1 MRYAVISDLHANES
15 ALRRV
20 LADAAKRG
28 VDKVVCLGD
37 VVGYGP
43 LPEETV
49 ALARASCAV
58 VLAGNHDDAVSG
70 RGDASSFIDLAGD
83 AVERHRET
91 LSRGSLDWL
100 RSLPYTCE
108 FDGAAAAHGDLVD
121 PPKFYYVENAKDA
134 GENFRATDA
143 RLVFV
148 GHTHVPALFVVGR
161 SGTPLRATPQDFT
174 LEEHKRYIVNPGSVG
189 YPRESNGECRSSYVI
204 YDSKAGTVTFH
215 YLPFSVSSVMQRGT
229 APKRVRKGVLFVA
242 ALLIAAVA
250 AAVAWYLAPTSVVA
264 ESTDATLVVER
275 RELRLGG
282 DCSKVRAN
290 LKLDRGSPPVML
302 KVKFAD
308 ADGKTI
314 SEEPPDPVKSSSAK
328 QIKVPAG
335 AASAEFTVSR
345 LNPGD
350 EPSIFSF
357 APAAAK

>member
-20 LADAAKRG
+20 LADAGKRG

-83 AVERHRET
+83 AVGRHRET

-100 RSLPYTCE
+100 RSLPYACE

-121 PPKFYYVENAKDA
+121 PPKFYYVENADDA

-143 RLVFV
+143 KLLFV

-161 SGTPLRATPQDFT
+161 SGTPLQAPPQDFT

-189 YPRESNGECRSSYVI
+189 YPRESNGECRSSYAI

-215 YLPFSVSSVMQRGT
+215 YLPFSVSSVMQRGA
-229 APKRVRKGVLFVA
+229 APKRVRKGVLA
-242 ALLIAAVA
+242 AAAVLIAAVA
-250 AAVAWYLAPTSVVA
+250 AAVAWLFAPASGVA
-264 ESTDATLVVER
+264 EPADADLVVER
-275 RELRLGG
+275 RELRLDGK
-282 DCSKVRAN
+282 CSKVRAN
-290 LKLDRGSPPVML
+290 LKLERGSAPVML
-302 KVKFAD
+302 RLRYAD
-308 ADGKTI
+308 ADGKTVL
-314 SEEPPDPVKSSSAK
+314 EDPPDSVKSSSAK
-328 QIKVPAG
+328 AFKVPAG
-335 AASAEFTVSR
+335 AASVEFTVSR
-345 LNPGD
+345 VSPGE
-350 EPSIFSF
+350 EPRISSF
-357 APAAAK
+357 APAAD